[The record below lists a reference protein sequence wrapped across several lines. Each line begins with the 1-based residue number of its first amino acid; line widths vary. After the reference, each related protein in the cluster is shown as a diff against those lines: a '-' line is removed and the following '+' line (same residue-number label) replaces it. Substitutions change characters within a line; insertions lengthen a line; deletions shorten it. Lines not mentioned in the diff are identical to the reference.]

1 MMSNDSKISITA
13 ALAAATCTLLGSGLP
28 EPVQAQEEPGWDFNT
43 ALLYYGEDADRVQD
57 LSLNVLAR
65 RTFLDDKFL
74 SLGLTADALTGA
86 SPNGALPQSGA
97 QTFTQPSG
105 EKTYTTPAGELPLDD
120 TFRDTRVALTAS
132 WQQPLGRLFQ
142 FSVGASASA
151 EYDYTHA
158 GLNAKL
164 ARDFNQ
170 RNTTVSAGIA

>member
-1 MMSNDSKISITA
+1 MEAVAVAVTKGSTMSNNSKLSITG

-74 SLGLTADALTGA
+74 SLGLTVDALTGA

-97 QTFTQPSG
+97 QTFTRPSG

-120 TFRDTRVALTAS
+120 TFQDTRVALTGS
-132 WQQPLGRLFQ
+132 WQQPLGFCRVRLHTC
-142 FSVGASASA
+142 GA
-151 EYDYTHA
+151 
-158 GLNAKL
+158 
-164 ARDFNQ
+164 Q
-170 RNTTVSAGIA
+170 RETCTRL